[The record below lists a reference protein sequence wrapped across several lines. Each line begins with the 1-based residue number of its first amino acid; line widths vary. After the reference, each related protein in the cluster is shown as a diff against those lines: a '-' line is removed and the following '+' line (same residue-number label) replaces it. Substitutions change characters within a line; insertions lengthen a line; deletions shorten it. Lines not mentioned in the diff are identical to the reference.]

1 MIIQDEETDYIETEI
16 KKKKDQ
22 NICVEALTLDYLFK
36 CMMHMKFDYLFHGIK
51 NDPAL

>member
-16 KKKKDQ
+16 QRKDQ
-22 NICVEALTLDYLFK
+22 NICVEALTLDYLFN
-36 CMMHMKFDYLFHGIK
+36 GIK